1 MAIKIKPVG
10 ASEIKDINIVR
21 EIIAQIRKERTPE
34 EWAAIA
40 KVQQERIEFLE
51 RAMGN
56 ECANF
61 RG

>member
-1 MAIKIKPVG
+1 MAVKIKPVG
-10 ASEIKDINIVR
+10 ASEIKDIRIAR
-21 EIIAQIRKERTPE
+21 EVIAQIRKQRSPE

-40 KVQQERIEFLE
+40 KVRKERAEFLK

-56 ECANF
+56 ECADF

>member
-1 MAIKIKPVG
+1 MAVKIKPVG
-10 ASEIKDINIVR
+10 ASEIKDIRIAR
-21 EIIAQIRKERTPE
+21 EVIAQIRKERTPE

-40 KVQQERIEFLE
+40 KVRQERAEHLK

-56 ECANF
+56 ECATF

>member
-1 MAIKIKPVG
+1 MAVRMKPVG
-10 ASEIKDINIVR
+10 ASEIKDIRIVR
-21 EIIAQIRKERTPE
+21 EVIAQVRKVRTPE

-40 KVQQERIEFLE
+40 KVQRERIEFLE

-56 ECANF
+56 ECATF

>member
-1 MAIKIKPVG
+1 MAVKMKPVG
-10 ASEIKDINIVR
+10 ASEIKDIRIAR
-21 EIIAQIRKERTPE
+21 EVIAQIRKERSPE
-34 EWAAIA
+34 EWAAIK